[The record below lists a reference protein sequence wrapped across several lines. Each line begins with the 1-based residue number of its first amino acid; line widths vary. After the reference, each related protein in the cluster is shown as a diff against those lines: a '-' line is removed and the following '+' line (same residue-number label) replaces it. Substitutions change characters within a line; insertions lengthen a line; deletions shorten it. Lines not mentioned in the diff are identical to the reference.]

1 MPDSCRF
8 LGIVSWLQCCL
19 QPCQEAGGRVCDVSM
34 AHKLFFSY
42 LFSPILACT
51 RWGYLRR
58 KLCACVCVWSAN
70 DSQSCSFCWS
80 SGGFECWQHTLR
92 VCFYS
97 LFHPSYSSPLVATF
111 IHAPN
116 LPPPPPPPPD
126 SIQSSQQTQL
136 HMIPPGTFPVASS
149 GSFDLVP
156 IRRATPVRPW
166 AGR

>member
-34 AHKLFFSY
+34 AHSFSSVIY
-42 LFSPILACT
+42 FLRFWLVPDEAI
-51 RWGYLRR
+51 WGTS
-58 KLCACVCVWSAN
+58 CVCVWSAN

-97 LFHPSYSSPLVATF
+97 LFHPSYSSSLVATF

-116 LPPPPPPPPD
+116 LPSPPPPPD

-156 IRRATPVRPW
+156 IQPAMPVRPW